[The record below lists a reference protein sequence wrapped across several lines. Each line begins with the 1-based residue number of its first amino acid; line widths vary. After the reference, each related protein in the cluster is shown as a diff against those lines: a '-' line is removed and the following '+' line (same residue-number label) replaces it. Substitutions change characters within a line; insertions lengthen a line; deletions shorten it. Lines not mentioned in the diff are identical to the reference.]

1 MVNVSQKKILIL
13 VQIFL
18 ESWTYWML
26 KGVSAAGEMKRNRRK
41 SITELGSILKKWDRG
56 DWCKYDGYGDRWK
69 LASNPRRDFLFS
81 PREWISKVPIK
92 NELKKFF
99 LILSYREGK
108 KWAAYFIDIKYFH
121 TVCDLVLLNSTQ
133 NWVTR
138 IYPYNFFAS
147 RIQA

>member
-1 MVNVSQKKILIL
+1 MCHRRR
-13 VQIFL
+13 
-18 ESWTYWML
+18 SWFWSKYSWNHEYTGCWR
-26 KGVSAAGEMKRNRRK
+26 GVSAAGEMKRNRRK
-41 SITELGSILKKWDRG
+41 RITELGSILKKWDRG
-56 DWCKYDGYGDRWK
+56 DWCKYDSYGDKWK

-81 PREWISKVPIK
+81 PREWISKVSIK

-99 LILSYREGK
+99 LIVSYREEK
-108 KWAAYFIDIKYFH
+108 KWAAYFINIKYFH

-147 RIQA
+147 RIQG